1 MASTEDRLRTM
12 IAENLEVDGKPVDSN
27 MALDSSF
34 GDQGVSSMDIV
45 SFGRLIETEFN
56 IKFAVEQCAEL
67 QNLGQLIE
75 FIDSKSS

>member
-56 IKFAVEQCAEL
+56 IKFRCGAVRRA
-67 QNLGQLIE
+67 
-75 FIDSKSS
+75 SKSETTDRIY